1 MISKIDKKT
10 LVIATVAIIILLLAG
25 FSTYRHMANVAPETG
40 NYVGEN
46 QTEQTPIITPVITG
60 SPVPL
65 LPQVQIKPGDVQIE
79 GGDGKGSFS
88 VCLDR
93 CGDNI
98 CQTTDP
104 NCAPG
109 NNLSCVCEET
119 HQSCPQDCK

>member
-1 MISKIDKKT
+1 MLSKIDKKT
-10 LVIATVAIIILLLAG
+10 LAIAAIAVIILLLAG
-25 FSTYRHMANVAPETG
+25 FSIYRYMAGV
-40 NYVGEN
+40 
-46 QTEQTPIITPVITG
+46 TPVITPVITA
-60 SPVPL
+60 SPTPVI
-65 LPQVQIKPGDVQIE
+65 PQVQIQPGDMQVE
-79 GGDGKGSFS
+79 GGEGKGSFS